1 MANPSGLYP
10 RFKTVMVE
18 EVTLVPNNAEG
29 PNNSI
34 PPGVT
39 AVRLAANTNDAN
51 DFTVLPPL
59 ASVPV
64 GHRIVICAGAVASEL
79 RTPATSGETIN
90 NLDCDGT
97 NEMLMTAANTYQLVK
112 RQNATA
118 ANWIASGQTNLGA
131 AQATILP
138 HA

>member
-10 RFKTVMVE
+10 RFKTLQVE
-18 EVTLVPNNAEG
+18 EITLVPAAVEG
-29 PNNSI
+29 VGNSI

-51 DFTVLPPL
+51 DFTVLPPI

-64 GHRIVICAGAVASEL
+64 GHRIHISAGAVASEL
-79 RTPATSGETIN
+79 RTPAGSGETIN

-97 NEMLMTAANTYQLVK
+97 NEMLMTAANTYVLVK

-131 AQATILP
+131 AQATIVP

>member
-10 RFKTVMVE
+10 RFKAVTVE
-18 EVTLVPNNAEG
+18 EITCVPNNAEG
-29 PNNSI
+29 PLNAI
-34 PPGVT
+34 APGVT

-51 DFTVLPPL
+51 DFTVLPPI
-59 ASVPV
+59 ASVPL

-79 RTPATSGETIN
+79 RTPAGSGETIN

-97 NEMLMTAANTYQLVK
+97 NEMLMTAANTYTLVK
-112 RQNATA
+112 KQNATVT
-118 ANWIASGQTNLGA
+118 NWIASGQTNLGA
-131 AQATILP
+131 AQATIVP